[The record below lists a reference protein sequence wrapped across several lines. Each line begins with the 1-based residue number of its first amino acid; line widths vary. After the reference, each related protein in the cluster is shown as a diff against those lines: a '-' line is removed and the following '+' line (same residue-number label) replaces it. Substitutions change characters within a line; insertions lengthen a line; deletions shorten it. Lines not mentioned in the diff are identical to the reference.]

1 MPDSTNPAL
10 SPLIASQRDCAVVNL
25 RGAPD
30 DTTFASGVNATLGL
44 SLPAANEFA
53 HAGPNRLVWVG
64 PDDWFS
70 IGMTD
75 TEAPTCSS
83 LRAALRDEH
92 AVTDVTG
99 GYCLITLSGPQARD
113 ILASGC
119 PLDLHPDVFKPGM
132 AASSHF
138 YKTAIRLW
146 MIDEAPNFELLVRRS
161 FVRYFWQI
169 LEAACLECGLQ
180 RQDDANDF

>member
-1 MPDSTNPAL
+1 MPEATKLTSG
-10 SPLIASQRDCAVVNL
+10 PLVASQRDCAIVNL
-25 RGAPD
+25 RGAAHDP
-30 DTTFASGVNATLGL
+30 TFAQGVNATLGL
-44 SLPAANEFA
+44 SLPAINEFA

-75 TEAPTCSS
+75 TQAPTCSA
-83 LRAALRDEH
+83 LRAALSDEH

-99 GYCLITLSGPQARD
+99 GYCLITISGPQARD

-119 PLDLHPDVFKPGM
+119 PLDLHPTVFKPGM

-146 MIDEAPNFELLVRRS
+146 MIDEQPQFELLVRRS
-161 FVRYFWQI
+161 FVSYFWQI
-169 LEAACLECGLQ
+169 LDAACIECGLE
-180 RQDDANDF
+180 RHDISDS

>member
-1 MPDSTNPAL
+1 MPESIDHSAG
-10 SPLIASQRDCAVVNL
+10 PLIASQRDCAIVNL

-30 DTTFASGVNATLGL
+30 DAAFANGVNATLGL
-44 SLPAANEFA
+44 SLPAVNEFSQ
-53 HAGPNRLVWVG
+53 AGPNRLVWVG

-75 TEAPTCSS
+75 TEAPTCSA
-83 LRAALRDEH
+83 LRAALNEQH

-119 PLDLHPDVFKPGM
+119 PLDLHPTVFQPGM

-138 YKTAIRLW
+138 YKAAIRLW
-146 MIDEAPNFELLVRRS
+146 MVDEEPRFELLVRRS
-161 FVRYFWQI
+161 FVRYFWQ
-169 LEAACLECGLQ
+169 LLDAACAECGVE
-180 RQDDANDF
+180 RQDLA